1 MNKYIYIVFFV
12 IILGSAFFYVRA
24 NNTKNITQKPS
35 EVKKASTTKIMNKPE
50 MQIDVNKSYSALLQ
64 TSAGDIEIAL
74 NAKETPIT
82 VNNFVYLSKAG
93 FYDDTI
99 FHRVIRGFMI
109 QGGDPEGTGRG
120 GPGYRFDDE
129 FFSGD
134 YTRGTVAM
142 ANAGPD
148 TNGSQFFIMHADY
161 GLPSDYVIFGSV
173 TKGLDVV
180 DKIATAETLESGEGS
195 TPVKPITVDSVTI
208 TEK

>member
-1 MNKYIYIVFFV
+1 MKKYIYIVFFV
-12 IILGSAFFYVRA
+12 IILGSAFFYMRT
-24 NNTKNITQKPS
+24 NYTKNLTQKPS
-35 EVKKASTTKIMNKPE
+35 EVKQASTKKAMNKPE

-120 GPGYRFDDE
+120 GPGYRFEDE

-173 TKGLDVV
+173 TKGLEVV
-180 DKIATAETLESGEGS
+180 DKIATTETLDSGEGS
-195 TPVKPITVDSVTI
+195 TPVKPVTVDSVTI
-208 TEK
+208 VEK

>member
-1 MNKYIYIVFFV
+1 MKKYIYIGFFV
-12 IILGSAFFYVRA
+12 VLLGSAFFYIRTY
-24 NNTKNITQKPS
+24 NTKNLS
-35 EVKKASTTKIMNKPE
+35 EKFTESTKISTKKAMNKPE

-64 TSAGDIEIAL
+64 TSVGDIEIAL
-74 NAKETPIT
+74 NAKETPVT
-82 VNNFVYLSKAG
+82 VNNFVFLSRSG

-129 FFSGD
+129 LFSGD

-161 GLPSDYVIFGSV
+161 GLPKDYVIFGNV
-173 TKGLDVV
+173 TRGLDVV
-180 DKIATAETLESGEGS
+180 DKIATAETEDGGEGS
-195 TPVKPITVDSVTI
+195 TPTKPVTVESVTI

>member
-1 MNKYIYIVFFV
+1 MNKYIYIGIAVV
-12 IILGSAFFYVRA
+12 LLGSAFFYVR
-24 NNTKNITQKPS
+24 KNAAQNASQQLTNVTPTAT
-35 EVKKASTTKIMNKPE
+35 KKAMKKPE
-50 MQIDVNKSYSALLQ
+50 MQIDVNKSYAALLQ

-74 NAKETPIT
+74 NANETPIT
-82 VNNFVYLSKAG
+82 VNNFVYLAKAG

-129 FFSGD
+129 LFSGD

-161 GLPSDYVIFGSV
+161 GLPKDYVIFGRV
-173 TKGLDVV
+173 TKGLEVV
-180 DKIATAETLESGEGS
+180 DKIASAETEDGGEGS
-195 TPVKPITVDSVTI
+195 TPVKPVTVESVTI

>member
-24 NNTKNITQKPS
+24 NNTKKITQKPS
-35 EVKKASTTKIMNKPE
+35 GAKQAPTTKIMNKPE

-120 GPGYRFDDE
+120 GPGYRFEDE

>member
-35 EVKKASTTKIMNKPE
+35 EVKKASTTKTMNKPE

>member
-1 MNKYIYIVFFV
+1 MRKYIYIIFFV
-12 IILGSAFFYVRA
+12 ILLGSAFFYIRTR
-24 NNTKNITQKPS
+24 NSKNLSQKIS
-35 EVKKASTTKIMNKPE
+35 ETEKVSTKIMNKPE
-50 MQIDVNKSYSALLQ
+50 MQIDVKKTYTALLE
-64 TSAGDIEIAL
+64 TSAGDIEILL

-82 VNNFVYLSKAG
+82 VNNFVFLSRNS

-129 FFSGD
+129 LFSGD

-161 GLPSDYVIFGSV
+161 GLPKDYVIFGQV
-173 TKGLDVV
+173 TRGIEVV
-180 DKIATAETLESGEGS
+180 DKIATAETEDSGEGS
-195 TPVKPITVDSVTI
+195 TPVKPVTVESVTI